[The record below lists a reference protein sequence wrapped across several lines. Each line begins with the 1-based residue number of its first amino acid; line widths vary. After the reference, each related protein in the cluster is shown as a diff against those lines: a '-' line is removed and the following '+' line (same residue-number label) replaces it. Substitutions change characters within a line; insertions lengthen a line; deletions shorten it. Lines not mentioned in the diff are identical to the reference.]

1 MIYLSLST
9 GTIPSSWKEAIN
21 LPSLKSGKKDL
32 VKENYHPI
40 SNLSFASKISE
51 KAVAMQFNDHL
62 VKTNLM
68 DPFQSAY
75 RPNHNTETALVR
87 VCNDILRAI
96 DQRKITILV
105 LLDLSAAFDT
115 MDHQILLDRLH
126 IRFGVCGVALDWFK
140 CYLTRRRQFVSV
152 NGSDPKLLKCGAPQ
166 GSVLGPLLFLAY
178 VSPLW
183 DIIRKHGLYFHS
195 FADDTQ
201 LYLAFD
207 ANSTDNLN
215 DALRSI

>member
-9 GTIPSSWKEAIN
+9 GTIPSSWKEAII

-51 KAVAMQFNDHL
+51 KAVAMQFNGHL

-75 RPNHNTETALVR
+75 RPNHSTETALVR
-87 VCNDILRAI
+87 VCNDILHAM

-140 CYLTRRRQFVSV
+140 CYLTGWRQFVSV
-152 NGSDPKLLKCGAPQ
+152 NGSDPKLLKCGVPQ
-166 GSVLGPLLFLAY
+166 ECPGSPSLSGLCITLGGYHQKTLVILPL
-178 VSPLW
+178 
-183 DIIRKHGLYFHS
+183 IC
-195 FADDTQ
+195 
-201 LYLAFD
+201 
-207 ANSTDNLN
+207 
-215 DALRSI
+215 